1 MAFDESLVLR
11 MQQETSR
18 GDEVQRLFE
27 ALLKEVTDPARGGLA
42 GFLAHFTGA
51 GLSRLVES
59 WLAHDPYAIASA
71 PQVRYALGDA
81 LLARLAGEAGVS
93 VGTAARILALMIP
106 RVVFQLT
113 PGGRVPDLEEL
124 NDLRQDGLTAM
135 TTNRRQWLDRLR
147 TPAVLYGALIVWVLM
162 IALVVW
168 WLAVTLAQAAGS
180 GHADAGGVR
189 AAGEGHAVRVPI
201 H

>member
-1 MAFDESLVLR
+1 MAFDESLVLG
-11 MQQETSR
+11 MQKPEPSR
-18 GDEVQRLFE
+18 GDEVQRLLD

-71 PQVRYALGDA
+71 AQIRYALGDV
-81 LLARLAGEAGVS
+81 LVARLAGEAGVS
-93 VGTAARILALMIP
+93 LGTAARVLALMIP

-124 NDLRQDGLTAM
+124 NDLREERRLAM
-135 TTNRRQWLDRLR
+135 TTTRQKWLAWLR
-147 TPAVLYGALIVWVLM
+147 TPAGLYSALILWILT
-162 IALVVW
+162 IGLVIW
-168 WLAVTLAQAAGS
+168 WLVATFSQPS
-180 GHADAGGVR
+180 
-189 AAGEGHAVRVPI
+189 
-201 H
+201 

>member
-18 GDEVQRLFE
+18 GDEVQRLLD

-59 WLAHDPYAIASA
+59 WLGHDPYAIASA
-71 PQVRYALGDA
+71 AQVRYALGDV
-81 LLARLAGEAGVS
+81 LVARLAGEAGVS
-93 VGTAARILALMIP
+93 VGTAARVLALMIP

-113 PGGRVPDLEEL
+113 PGGRVPDLDEL
-124 NDLRQDGLTAM
+124 NDLRQDRLAAM
-135 TTNRRQWLDRLR
+135 TPNRRQWLEWLR
-147 TPAVLYGALIVWVLM
+147 TPAVLYGAMIVWILL
-162 IALVVW
+162 IALAVWRLVV
-168 WLAVTLAQAAGS
+168 TFS
-180 GHADAGGVR
+180 
-189 AAGEGHAVRVPI
+189 
-201 H
+201 